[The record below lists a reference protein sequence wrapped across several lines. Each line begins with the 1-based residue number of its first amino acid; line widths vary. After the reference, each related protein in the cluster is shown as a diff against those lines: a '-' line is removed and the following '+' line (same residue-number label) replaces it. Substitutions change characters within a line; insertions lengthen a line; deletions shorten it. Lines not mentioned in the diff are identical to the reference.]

1 MSLTRIFNIINM
13 ISIIS
18 ITNTI
23 HSYII
28 QLDFQDKNV
37 PLINIINMIK
47 ITINITNIK
56 SISV

>member
-23 HSYII
+23 HRYII
-28 QLDFQDKNV
+28 QHDFQDKNV
-37 PLINIINMIK
+37 PLINIINVIK